1 MARGQNKIDVTTT
14 KQQQQ
19 QQKECC
25 PWHSTIVPTKEIN
38 QK

>member
-1 MARGQNKIDVTTT
+1 MARGQNKRDVTTT

-25 PWHSTIVPTKEIN
+25 PLHSTIVPKKEN
-38 QK
+38 

>member
-14 KQQQQ
+14 KQQQ